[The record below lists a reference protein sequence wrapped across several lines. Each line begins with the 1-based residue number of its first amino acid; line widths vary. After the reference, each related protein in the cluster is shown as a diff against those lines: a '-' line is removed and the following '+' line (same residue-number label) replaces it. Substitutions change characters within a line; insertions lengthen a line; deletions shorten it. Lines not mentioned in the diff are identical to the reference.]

1 MKFGIFYEHQLSR
14 PWDEYLKRRET
25 DEGKQLAAKAGG
37 LIGSPE
43 TLRERLRKF
52 AESNVDQVVL
62 INQTGKISHEHSCES
77 LDLFAKEVMPEFH
90 DMEPDHQKWKQQVLS
105 GEIEL
110 EEIDPRSL
118 TPVSL
123 QSAQWKESQQPG
135 ARADG

>member
-1 MKFGIFYEHQLSR
+1 
-14 PWDEYLKRRET
+14 
-25 DEGKQLAAKAGG
+25 

-62 INQTGKISHEHSCES
+62 INQTGKNTHEHICES

-110 EEIDPRSL
+110 EEIDPRSM

-123 QSAQWKESQQPG
+123 QSAQWKENQKPG